1 MKLPARSS
9 THTDTHR
16 HTHNTQ
22 THTDT
27 QTHRHTFT
35 NASIRTLGESGALG
49 WVHVSSSASGGVGDF
64 LAVDVNAPMLVNF
77 RVVLVSGKFV
87 AVTSWHEFLRVGAF
101 LRNGSRLADMTFG
114 RV

>member
-9 THTDTHR
+9 THTDTHTTHR
-16 HTHNTQ
+16 HTQ
-22 THTDT
+22 TRRHT
-27 QTHRHTFT
+27 HTFT